1 MVRDQQNRSCVIVAE
16 TRPVSEHQGGYR
28 RLENQPHHS
37 INQHSSHNND
47 ISQKKQP
54 FRPQDTYPTPPPSPD
69 LAEEE
74 VALVP
79 PLDSSKTNKVTASE
93 SETFRRENTLAQTLP
108 YQTQRT
114 TPAIPI
120 SLLLNTPHT
129 LPHGAPFK
137 LLQPTGIL
145 SVLGGNR
152 ILHVEGAG
160 RILDRMPYSPA
171 STNGVILTRDQ
182 AEEDNVEGMLGGE
195 SSAAPMSPDQSYV
208 DNVRVRVELTTSR
221 VSSIFVHPPTPDRE
235 EHLGD
240 NLAGLPARSIS
251 RDASPRNS
259 PGASPNG
266 SPRIGISRSVSSGMP
281 VPIHVLPEVRS
292 PPRRA
297 LEMATDS
304 LRIAQNR
311 GRRPKLFGFTELPD
325 SSDSAASSRN
335 ASPERN
341 SMTISQSED
350 SPSTHLGPA
359 TGSPGNFLP
368 RRSPIRARS
377 ETSLTTLS
385 SIIHSAPYT
394 PSTLSNSTSG
404 SPPAVVPSNN
414 RPILRSR
421 RDTGLKLDFT
431 GIIPLNST
439 TSTGPLTS
447 VPSPYSARLIRKKS
461 GEILKPA
468 LKYGGPLAA
477 NGTPLEAP
485 PKPDAQAKPARFASK
500 SAPTTPSCP
509 KYVHFDAQLERVKL
523 FQKEQRPSVVSRN
536 GSPTGD
542 YTTSE
547 GEEYPFPSTD
557 EEGDRR
563 DRKELQIKLPNFP
576 TSQPSDSELFL
587 ESLFLDDDR
596 KSLRGV
602 VQVKN
607 ISFQKWVAVRFTL
620 DWWQTTSEVTATHK
634 DSVRSGAY
642 DRFSFVI
649 KLHDLLP
656 KIEEKTLFLA
666 IRYNTD
672 GREIWDS
679 NEGHN
684 YQVLFE
690 KVKPAPLRLMPK
702 KNSLTIQPGMGKAIG
717 GRTSQWSVTGG
728 DDDDRLAD
736 LRARLDRLQADD
748 HGLSPPQVSPSSARH
763 NSFSPQRRSLTL
775 GGPSSGSPRRAVSA
789 LDTRADNDLPAAGPA
804 LAARYDFNSALKVA
818 RRNSNSPNKDN
829 VELPEVRT
837 GLLKYGSNLPAERGR
852 PTMDFY
858 SPRTEFA
865 GGQPSGT
872 AGFFSP
878 PVIAKSLSSSSTA
891 SSSTTA
897 SSVTVTP
904 SIDHSITRPVDHSI
918 TRAPVD
924 HSITRKP
931 VDHSITQAPV
941 DHSITPKHV
950 VVPDLLVQGPS
961 PEPSPNTEDPNGT
974 VTISPPN
981 LESSHGSGTDDTP
994 SESPRSPPEATLAR
1008 WSPTSDKVGTQ
1019 ESMTNYVTFIEK

>member
-1 MVRDQQNRSCVIVAE
+1 
-16 TRPVSEHQGGYR
+16 
-28 RLENQPHHS
+28 
-37 INQHSSHNND
+37 
-47 ISQKKQP
+47 
-54 FRPQDTYPTPPPSPD
+54 
-69 LAEEE
+69 
-74 VALVP
+74 
-79 PLDSSKTNKVTASE
+79 
-93 SETFRRENTLAQTLP
+93 
-108 YQTQRT
+108 
-114 TPAIPI
+114 
-120 SLLLNTPHT
+120 
-129 LPHGAPFK
+129 
-137 LLQPTGIL
+137 
-145 SVLGGNR
+145 
-152 ILHVEGAG
+152 
-160 RILDRMPYSPA
+160 
-171 STNGVILTRDQ
+171 
-182 AEEDNVEGMLGGE
+182 
-195 SSAAPMSPDQSYV
+195 
-208 DNVRVRVELTTSR
+208 
-221 VSSIFVHPPTPDRE
+221 
-235 EHLGD
+235 
-240 NLAGLPARSIS
+240 
-251 RDASPRNS
+251 
-259 PGASPNG
+259 
-266 SPRIGISRSVSSGMP
+266 MP

-297 LEMATDS
+297 LDMVTDS

-335 ASPERN
+335 VSPERT
-341 SMTISQSED
+341 SMVISQSED

-385 SIIHSAPYT
+385 SIIHSASYT
-394 PSTLSNSTSG
+394 PSTLSTSSG
-404 SPPAVVPSNN
+404 SPPAAANNASNTATSSN
-414 RPILRSR
+414 DRPILRSR

-431 GIIPLNST
+431 GIIPLNSAG
-439 TSTGPLTS
+439 SMGPQS
-447 VPSPYSARLIRKKS
+447 ASIPSPYSARLIRKKS

-468 LKYGGPLAA
+468 LKYGRPLAA

-485 PKPDAQAKPARFASK
+485 PKPDTQAKPARFASK

-563 DRKELQIKLPNFP
+563 DKKELQIKLPNFP

-702 KNSLTIQPGMGKAIG
+702 KNSLSIQPGMGKAIG

-728 DDDDRLAD
+728 DDEDRLAD

-748 HGLSPPQVSPSSARH
+748 NSLSPPQVSPSSARH
-763 NSFSPQRRSLTL
+763 NSFSPQRRAVTL
-775 GGPSSGSPRRAVSA
+775 GGASSGSPRRTVSA
-789 LDTRADNDLPAAGPA
+789 LDARADANDLPVAGGA

-818 RRNSNSPNKDN
+818 RRNSISPNKDN

-837 GLLKYGSNLPAERGR
+837 GLLKYGNDLPAERGR

-858 SPRTEFA
+858 SPRIDNLPT
-865 GGQPSGT
+865 GSG
-872 AGFFSP
+872 GFFSP
-878 PVIAKSLSSSSTA
+878 PIVSQSLSISSSGTSSTA
-891 SSSTTA
+891 T

-904 SIDHSITRPVDHSI
+904 SIDHSITRQPGI
-918 TRAPVD
+918 
-924 HSITRKP
+924 
-931 VDHSITQAPV
+931 DHSITQPPAP
-941 DHSITPKHV
+941 TQRNV
-950 VVPDLLVQGPS
+950 VVPNLQVQGPS
-961 PEPSPNTEDPNGT
+961 PEPSPSTEDPNASAT
-974 VTISPPN
+974 VSPPN

-994 SESPRSPPEATLAR
+994 SESPKSPPEATLAR
-1008 WSPTSDKVGTQ
+1008 WSPTSDKVGTE
-1019 ESMTNYVTFIEK
+1019 ESMTNYASFIEK

>member
-1 MVRDQQNRSCVIVAE
+1 M
-16 TRPVSEHQGGYR
+16 
-28 RLENQPHHS
+28 
-37 INQHSSHNND
+37 
-47 ISQKKQP
+47 
-54 FRPQDTYPTPPPSPD
+54 
-69 LAEEE
+69 
-74 VALVP
+74 
-79 PLDSSKTNKVTASE
+79 
-93 SETFRRENTLAQTLP
+93 
-108 YQTQRT
+108 
-114 TPAIPI
+114 
-120 SLLLNTPHT
+120 
-129 LPHGAPFK
+129 
-137 LLQPTGIL
+137 
-145 SVLGGNR
+145 
-152 ILHVEGAG
+152 
-160 RILDRMPYSPA
+160 
-171 STNGVILTRDQ
+171 
-182 AEEDNVEGMLGGE
+182 
-195 SSAAPMSPDQSYV
+195 
-208 DNVRVRVELTTSR
+208 
-221 VSSIFVHPPTPDRE
+221 
-235 EHLGD
+235 
-240 NLAGLPARSIS
+240 
-251 RDASPRNS
+251 
-259 PGASPNG
+259 
-266 SPRIGISRSVSSGMP
+266 
-281 VPIHVLPEVRS
+281 HVLPEVRS

-297 LEMATDS
+297 MDMVADS

-335 ASPERN
+335 VSPER
-341 SMTISQSED
+341 MAVSQSED
-350 SPSTHLGPA
+350 SPSAHSGPA
-359 TGSPGNFLP
+359 TSSPGNFLP

-394 PSTLSNSTSG
+394 PSTLSKASTSTPPSAG
-404 SPPAVVPSNN
+404 SPPAVTTSKD

-421 RDTGLKLDFT
+421 RETGLKLDFT
-431 GIIPLNST
+431 GIIPLNSSP
-439 TSTGPLTS
+439 STAGPLS
-447 VPSPYSARLIRKKS
+447 AQVISPYSARLIRKKS

-477 NGTPLEAP
+477 NGTPLDAP

-509 KYVHFDAQLERVKL
+509 KYVHFDSQLERVKL

-690 KVKPAPLRLMPK
+690 KVKPAPMRLMPK

-748 HGLSPPQVSPSSARH
+748 HGLSPPQLSPSSARH
-763 NSFSPQRRSLTL
+763 NSFSPQRRALTL
-775 GGPSSGSPRRAVSA
+775 GGPSSGSPRRTVSA
-789 LDTRADNDLPAAGPA
+789 LDARPDTDLPAAGGA

-837 GLLKYGSNLPAERGR
+837 GLLKYGSGLPPDRGR

-865 GGQPSGT
+865 NLPSGGG
-872 AGFFSP
+872 GFFAP
-878 PVIAKSLSSSSTA
+878 PALAQSVSSSSTA
-891 SSSTTA
+891 SSSTAT

-918 TRAPVD
+918 TRPPIDHSTTRPPVD
-924 HSITRKP
+924 HSVTRR
-931 VDHSITQAPV
+931 DI
-941 DHSITPKHV
+941 
-950 VVPDLLVQGPS
+950 VVPDLQIQGPS
-961 PEPSPNTEDPNGT
+961 PEPSPNTEDPGAST
-974 VTISPPN
+974 TISPPN

-994 SESPRSPPEATLAR
+994 SESPKSPPEATLAR
-1008 WSPTSDKVGTQ
+1008 WSPISDKVGT
-1019 ESMTNYVTFIEK
+1019 EEGMTNYASFIEK

>member
-1 MVRDQQNRSCVIVAE
+1 M
-16 TRPVSEHQGGYR
+16 
-28 RLENQPHHS
+28 
-37 INQHSSHNND
+37 
-47 ISQKKQP
+47 IS
-54 FRPQDTYPTPPPSPD
+54 
-69 LAEEE
+69 
-74 VALVP
+74 
-79 PLDSSKTNKVTASE
+79 
-93 SETFRRENTLAQTLP
+93 
-108 YQTQRT
+108 
-114 TPAIPI
+114 
-120 SLLLNTPHT
+120 
-129 LPHGAPFK
+129 
-137 LLQPTGIL
+137 
-145 SVLGGNR
+145 
-152 ILHVEGAG
+152 
-160 RILDRMPYSPA
+160 RM
-171 STNGVILTRDQ
+171 
-182 AEEDNVEGMLGGE
+182 
-195 SSAAPMSPDQSYV
+195 
-208 DNVRVRVELTTSR
+208 
-221 VSSIFVHPPTPDRE
+221 SSIFVHPPTPDRE
-235 EHLGD
+235 APPQAYLGD
-240 NLAGLPARSIS
+240 NLSGLPARSLS
-251 RDASPRNS
+251 REASPRSS
-259 PGASPNG
+259 PAASPNG
-266 SPRIGISRSVSSGMP
+266 SPRVGISRSVSSGMP

-304 LRIAQNR
+304 LRLTQNR

-335 ASPERN
+335 VSPERT
-341 SMTISQSED
+341 SMVISQSED

-385 SIIHSAPYT
+385 SIIHSASYT
-394 PSTLSNSTSG
+394 PSTLSTSSG
-404 SPPAVVPSNN
+404 SPPSTSANGASSIMAASNTGKD
-414 RPILRSR
+414 RPAIRSR

-439 TSTGPLTS
+439 GSSGPQS
-447 VPSPYSARLIRKKS
+447 ASIPSPYSARLIRKKS

-477 NGTPLEAP
+477 NGTPLQAP

-509 KYVHFDAQLERVKL
+509 KYVHFDSQLERVKL
-523 FQKEQRPSVVSRN
+523 FQKEQRPSVVSRS

-576 TSQPSDSELFL
+576 TSQPSDPELFL

-684 YQVLFE
+684 YQILFE
-690 KVKPAPLRLMPK
+690 KVKPAPMRLMPK
-702 KNSLTIQPGMGKAIG
+702 KNSLSIQPGMGKAIG

-748 HGLSPPQVSPSSARH
+748 HGLSPPEVSPSSARH
-763 NSFSPQRRSLTL
+763 NSFSPQRRVVTL
-775 GGPSSGSPRRAVSA
+775 GGPSSGSPRRTVSA
-789 LDTRADNDLPAAGPA
+789 LDARPDANDLPVAGGA

-858 SPRTEFA
+858 SPRTDNL
-865 GGQPSGT
+865 PSVNG
-872 AGFFSP
+872 GFFSP
-878 PVIAKSLSSSSTA
+878 PLVSQTLSSASTTSSSTA
-891 SSSTTA
+891 T

-904 SIDHSITRPVDHSI
+904 SIDHSITRP
-918 TRAPVD
+918 PV
-924 HSITRKP
+924 
-931 VDHSITQAPV
+931 VDHSITQNPAV
-941 DHSITPKHV
+941 DHSVTQQRNV
-950 VVPDLLVQGPS
+950 VVPNLQVQGPS
-961 PEPSPNTEDPNGT
+961 PEPSPSTEDPNAPTT
-974 VTISPPN
+974 VSPPN

-994 SESPRSPPEATLAR
+994 SESPKSPPEATLAR
-1008 WSPTSDKVGTQ
+1008 WSPTSDKVGS
-1019 ESMTNYVTFIEK
+1019 EEGMTNYASFIEK

>member
-1 MVRDQQNRSCVIVAE
+1 MVTDHQARSYVIVSE
-16 TRPVSEHQGGYR
+16 TRPVSDHQVGYR
-28 RLENQPHHS
+28 RLENSHNHP
-37 INQHSSHNND
+37 INQGPSHNHD
-47 ISQKKQP
+47 ISQKKQQ
-54 FRPQDTYPTPPPSPD
+54 FRLQDPYPTPPPSPD
-69 LAEEE
+69 LGEQE
-74 VALVP
+74 VTLVP
-79 PLDSSKTNKVTASE
+79 QLDSSKANKVTSLG
-93 SETFRRENTLAQTLP
+93 SETFRREETLAQTLS
-108 YQTQRT
+108 YQAQRK

-182 AEEDNVEGMLGGE
+182 AEEDNVEGMLGE
-195 SSAAPMSPDQSYV
+195 ETSATPMSPDQSYV
-208 DNVRVRVELTTSR
+208 SAARAGVGLTTSR

-240 NLAGLPARSIS
+240 NLTGLPGRTIS
-251 RDASPRNS
+251 REASPRNS
-259 PGASPNG
+259 PAASPNG
-266 SPRIGISRSVSSGMP
+266 SPRVGISRSVSNGMP

-335 ASPERN
+335 ASPERT
-341 SMTISQSED
+341 SMTLSQSED
-350 SPSTHLGPA
+350 SPSNHLGPA
-359 TGSPGNFLP
+359 TSSPGNFLP

-385 SIIHSAPYT
+385 SIIHSAPFT
-394 PSTLSNSTSG
+394 PSTLSKSSG
-404 SPPAVVPSNN
+404 SPPAASTSND

-431 GIIPLNST
+431 GIIPLSST

-468 LKYGGPLAA
+468 LKYGGPLAP

-485 PKPDAQAKPARFASK
+485 PKPDAQAKPARFVSK

-702 KNSLTIQPGMGKAIG
+702 KNSLSIQPGMGKAIG

-763 NSFSPQRRSLTL
+763 NSFSPQRRSVTL
-775 GGPSSGSPRRAVSA
+775 GGVSSGSPRKGLSA
-789 LDTRADNDLPAAGPA
+789 LDTRVDNDLPAAGGA

-865 GGQPSGT
+865 GGQSSGSG
-872 AGFFSP
+872 GFFSP
-878 PVIAKSLSSSSTA
+878 PAVAQSLSNSSTA

-904 SIDHSITRPVDHSI
+904 SVDHSITRPVDHSI
-918 TRAPVD
+918 TRGPVD
-924 HSITRKP
+924 HSVTRKPADHSITQTP
-931 VDHSITQAPV
+931 VDHSITQ
-941 DHSITPKHV
+941 KHV

-961 PEPSPNTEDPNGT
+961 PEPSPNTEDPNASAT
-974 VTISPPN
+974 VSPPN

-994 SESPRSPPEATLAR
+994 SESPKSPPEATLAR
-1008 WSPTSDKVGTQ
+1008 WSPTSDKVSTQ
-1019 ESMTNYVTFIEK
+1019 EGMTNYASFIEK